1 VKAGSPIGPADS
13 ARAVTAVEAPLVTIW
28 RLHTLLLAAL
38 LVAAGLKPAAAATG
52 EDPDWP
58 CIQRL
63 VPEIA
68 PAVIWPGPPIDAVDG
83 AAADPLIDQLAG
95 ELAARR
101 VPLEEA
107 EAEVEEFASSVADDH
122 KDEQLTRLFARTLE
136 IINSD
141 RSSII
146 QGIKKYA
153 RGQRALADRIN
164 ARNEQLIELAA
175 DQVLERDALRA
186 ERDWDLRV
194 YEDRRASLGYLCEQ
208 PVLLEQRA
216 FALARA
222 IAGHLE

>member
-1 VKAGSPIGPADS
+1 MTAG
-13 ARAVTAVEAPLVTIW
+13 EAPLVTVW
-28 RLHTLLLAAL
+28 QSSHALLLAAL
-38 LVAAGLKPAAAATG
+38 LVAGLKPAAAATG
-52 EDPDWP
+52 EDPEWP
-58 CIQRL
+58 CVQRL

-68 PAVIWPGPPIDAVDG
+68 PAVIWAGPPIDTVNDEPAP
-83 AAADPLIDQLAG
+83 AIDALAS

-101 VPLEEA
+101 VPLAEA
-107 EAEVEEFASSVADDH
+107 EAQVEQFASGLAAEQ
-122 KDEQLTRLFARTLE
+122 KDEQLTRLFARMLE

-153 RGQRALADRIN
+153 HGQRALADRIN
-164 ARNEQLIELAA
+164 AQGEQLLKLAA
-175 DQVLERDALRA
+175 DQAVERDALRA
-186 ERDWDLRV
+186 EREWDLRV
-194 YEDRRASLGYLCEQ
+194 YEDRRTSLGYLCEQ

>member
-1 VKAGSPIGPADS
+1 LP
-13 ARAVTAVEAPLVTIW
+13 T
-28 RLHTLLLAAL
+28 LLAAAL
-38 LVAAGLKPAAAATG
+38 LAAGSPAAAATG

-68 PAVIWPGPPIDAVDG
+68 PAVIWPGPPIDSVDG
-83 AAADPLIDQLAG
+83 AATNPLIDELAT

-101 VPLEEA
+101 VPIEEA
-107 EAEVEEFASSVADDH
+107 TAQVEQFAQTLADEQ
-122 KDEQLTRLFARTLE
+122 KNEQLTGLFARTLE
-136 IINSD
+136 VINND

-153 RGQRALADRIN
+153 RGQRALAATITEK
-164 ARNEQLIELAA
+164 NERLSELPT
-175 DQVLERDALRA
+175 DQVLERDALIA
-186 ERDWDLRV
+186 ERDWDIRI
-194 YEDRRASLGYLCEQ
+194 YDDRERSLTYLCEQ

-222 IAGHLE
+222 IASNLD